1 MLIPML
7 QRILA
12 LTIVWI
18 TFLTLSAGAAEELK
32 CETQEHRQLDFWVG
46 EWNVID
52 QTTGKQVGT
61 SRIEKRLNGCVIFE
75 SWTGTD
81 GFLGHSFNMYNRDN
95 KSWEQVWMD
104 SRGQR
109 INFTGDL
116 KADGMHYEGPF
127 RSGEKQVLARMKF
140 LKLPEGQVRQLWE
153 QSADGGK
160 SWQVL
165 FDGRYTQK

>member
-1 MLIPML
+1 MPI
-7 QRILA
+7 RIRQLFA
-12 LTIVWI
+12 LTLACIGFV
-18 TFLTLSAGAAEELK
+18 TLPVFAAEELK
-32 CETQEHRQLDFWVG
+32 CDAPEYRQFDFWIG

-52 QTTGKQVGT
+52 QSTGKQAGT
-61 SRIEKRLNGCVIFE
+61 SRIEKRLNGCVIYE

-81 GFLGHSFNMYNRDN
+81 GFLGHSFNMYNRDA
-95 KSWEQVWMD
+95 KKWQQVWMD

-153 QSADGGK
+153 QSADNGK

-165 FDGRYTQK
+165 FDGRYIRK